1 MLQCHP
7 DPATHPLE
15 CHKRGQNPGK
25 LPFLRWT
32 ASPFS
37 AEKEKNNSL
46 KMKDRYGNVAENKGS
61 VFTSPRLSGNVIENK
76 GGCALK
82 AGILLKT
89 KAIDGMS

>member
-7 DPATHPLE
+7 DPLIHSLE
-15 CHKRGQNPGK
+15 SPKRGQNPRK
-25 LPFLRWT
+25 PPFLRWT
-32 ASPFS
+32 ASPFPE
-37 AEKEKNNSL
+37 EKEKNNSL
-46 KMKDRYGNVAENKGS
+46 KMKDRYGNVVENKGS